1 MNRRLSCLLAPFAL
15 IAGLSCI
22 NAQAAELTVRIHD
35 IRAQTGVLRVALVDG
50 APGWDGKAAP
60 VKADGAPPQSDGAAF
75 VFKNLA
81 PGTYAVM
88 INHDENGNGKLDRNF
103 MGMPTEGYGFSN
115 NPTVMRK
122 PTWEEAR
129 FELAADKAIDVTLR

>member
-1 MNRRLSCLLAPFAL
+1 MNRRLHYFLVASAL
-15 IAGLSCI
+15 TAGLSCI

-35 IRAQTGVLRVALVDG
+35 IRAQTGVLKVALVDG
-50 APGWDGKAAP
+50 VPGWDGKAAP
-60 VKADGAPPQSDGAAF
+60 VKADGAPPQGDGATF
-75 VFKNLA
+75 VFKDLA

-88 INHDENGNGKLDRNF
+88 ISHDENGNGKLDSNF

-115 NPTVMRK
+115 NPAVMRK

-129 FELAADKAIDVTLR
+129 FELAADQAIDVTLR